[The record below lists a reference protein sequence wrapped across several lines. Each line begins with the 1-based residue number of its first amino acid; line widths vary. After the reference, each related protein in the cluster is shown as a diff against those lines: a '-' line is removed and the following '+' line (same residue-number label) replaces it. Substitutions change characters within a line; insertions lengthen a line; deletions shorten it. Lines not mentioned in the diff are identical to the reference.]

1 MNADMRYKARLC
13 ESRLL
18 AHSGR
23 GGASSRN
30 LAITCFL
37 ISVELGGVHTYC
49 IDLLFSLSNFL
60 LLLKAIHL
68 VAFRERVIKVQKMIG
83 RRSAAGLSGSRLDE
97 SYQSYPLMYWPREER
112 TWFPLQFKFGLALQ
126 HDLQCTISVA
136 NLSERGQ
143 ISFLAL
149 ALTVPLG

>member
-1 MNADMRYKARLC
+1 M
-13 ESRLL
+13 
-18 AHSGR
+18 
-23 GGASSRN
+23 
-30 LAITCFL
+30 
-37 ISVELGGVHTYC
+37 
-49 IDLLFSLSNFL
+49 
-60 LLLKAIHL
+60 
-68 VAFRERVIKVQKMIG
+68 QKMIE

-112 TWFPLQFKFGLALQ
+112 TWFRLQFKFGLALQ

-149 ALTVPLG
+149 ALTVPLGQSAAVGQLELPRPPACPDTTRSNHVPRSVLILESAFVATSYFILV